1 MSDIT
6 VKCRLEGAAE
16 APKYATTGAAGCDV
30 CSGVDI
36 VLPPRDHRLV
46 RTGLFLEVPDGFEG
60 RLVPRSGLAMKHGI
74 TLMNCVGIIDS
85 DYRGEVG
92 ALLWN
97 TSDVAYEVKKGD
109 RIAQLIIAPV
119 VRAHFEV
126 VDELTDTSRGSGGFG
141 STGR

>member
-1 MSDIT
+1 
-6 VKCRLEGAAE
+6 
-16 APKYATTGAAGCDV
+16 
-30 CSGVDI
+30 
-36 VLPPRDHRLV
+36 
-46 RTGLFLEVPDGFEG
+46 
-60 RLVPRSGLAMKHGI
+60 MKHGI